1 MFGWLI
7 AKNINAVPKTEGT
20 IHKYQNYY
28 LFTNFLN
35 KFPEDRIE
43 YTSEEMDCL
52 FDGYIYDKS
61 EVVAQ
66 SGQSCWKDACIH
78 NFRNQIIP
86 EEYRGAFCGYV
97 MKHASGEIIAYTDHT
112 GNKPAFYYCDKDR
125 VLISSNLNYI
135 AQVMK
140 KEKIQASIDEN
151 AVKYLLTVGSMLD
164 DSTIIRNVKRILP
177 GHMVVIRD
185 GIVENRQYYNM
196 NHIETQEMSEEE
208 AIERLDK
215 AFRNAIR
222 REFEKDSEYGYR
234 HLVDLSGGMD
244 SRMVCWVA
252 HDMGYTDQVN
262 FTYSKGGYLD
272 HTIAE
277 KVALHLKHSYLF
289 MPLDDVKWLYD
300 LDEIVEKNMGTAL
313 YNGITGGNR
322 FLSLLNMSHFG
333 IEHTGIGGDTIPSS
347 SYTDESEAYG
357 KPKFGKKM
365 YSEMLKFDYNP
376 AILDG
381 YKNQEIFTVFTR
393 IILGTT
399 SSYIIRQNYV
409 EASSPFLDVDFLNIS
424 LSLPF
429 EYRKKHNIYLKWI
442 NTKYPEATEF
452 GWEKWGGVKPKPSH
466 IWLRRLVTLKR
477 LAKMKTDHILGKEDA
492 DNMNP
497 IEYWY
502 AQDISLQNYYNG
514 YFKKAMAES
523 KITEQLKKDMEYM
536 FQNGNATEKGMVL
549 TVLAAEKQYC
559 EVSKL

>member
-1 MFGWLI
+1 MFGWLM
-7 AKNINAVPKTEGT
+7 AKNVNAVPKTEGT

-28 LFTNFLN
+28 FFTNFLN

-43 YTSEEMDCL
+43 YTGEEMDCL
-52 FDGYIYDKS
+52 FDGYIFDKND
-61 EVVAQ
+61 VIAK
-66 SGQSCWKDACIH
+66 SGQESWKEACIH

-86 EEYRGAFCGYV
+86 EEYRGSFCGYV
-97 MKHASGEIIAYTDHT
+97 MKHAAGEIVAYTDHT
-112 GNKPAFYYCDKDR
+112 GNKPAFYYCDEDR
-125 VLISSNLNYI
+125 VLISSNMNYI
-135 AQVMK
+135 SQVMK
-140 KEKIQASIDEN
+140 QEKIPVSIDET
-151 AVKYLLTVGSMLD
+151 AAKYLLTFGSMID
-164 DSTIIRNVKRILP
+164 DRTIIQNVKRILP
-177 GHMVVIRD
+177 GHMIVIRD
-185 GIVENRQYYNM
+185 GIVENRQYYSMDNT
-196 NHIETQEMSEEE
+196 NRQNLSEEE
-208 AIERLDK
+208 AIEQIDK

-222 REFEKDSEYGYR
+222 REFEKDLEYGYR

-333 IEHTGIGGDTIPSS
+333 IEHTGIGGDSIPSS
-347 SYTDESEAYG
+347 FYAEESVAYG
-357 KPKFGKKM
+357 KPEFGRHM
-365 YSEMLKFDYNP
+365 YSRTLQFDYDNT
-376 AILDG
+376 ILDD
-381 YKNQEIFTVFTR
+381 YKNQEIFAVFTR
-393 IILGTT
+393 SILGTA

-409 EASSPFLDVDFLNIS
+409 ETRSPFLDVDFLNTC

-429 EYRKKHNIYLKWI
+429 EYRKKYNIYLKWI

-477 LAKMKTDHILGKEDA
+477 LAKMKWNRILGKEDS

-497 IEYWY
+497 IEYWF
-502 AQDISLQNYYNG
+502 AKDTSLQQYYNN
-514 YFKKAMAES
+514 YCMKAMTES
-523 KITEQLKKDMEYM
+523 QISEQLKKDMEYL
-536 FQNGNATEKGMVL
+536 FRNGNATEKGMVL

-559 EVSKL
+559 EVSDC